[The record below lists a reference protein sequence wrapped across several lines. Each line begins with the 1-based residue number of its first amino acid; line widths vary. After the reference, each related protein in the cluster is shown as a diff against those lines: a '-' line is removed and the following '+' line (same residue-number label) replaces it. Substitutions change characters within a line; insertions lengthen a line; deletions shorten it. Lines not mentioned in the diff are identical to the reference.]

1 MDYNILIAII
11 IIIISIGAYNYFNIP
26 QEGFDSTEDDS
37 DDNSALHSELLKEIK
52 RDNKN
57 IIQLEQNNIKYNKI
71 LDCLTYRQDGRD
83 AKKKHA
89 QSGKA
94 IQSVKQKTKINNAFL
109 NLKKLNLKKQK

>member
-1 MDYNILIAII
+1 MNYNLLIAII
-11 IIIISIGAYNYFNIP
+11 IIIISICAYNYFNIQ
-26 QEGFDSTEDDS
+26 QEGFDSTKDDS
-37 DDNSALHSELLKEIK
+37 DDNSELHVELLKEIK

-94 IQSVKQKTKINNAFL
+94 TQVANQKTKINNAFL